1 MWQNT
6 FFSLADNLNDWWI
19 WNNTST
25 TSSWCNHQGSS
36 LHVWVLTVN
45 CRSSFNSVL
54 KHSLYDHDRGEGYAS
69 VITGESCLEISHPGY
84 AHSVV
89 FLGEKCN
96 SLRAPF
102 HLGEVGRLH
111 WTNMPV
117 LNTQYMYGACQ
128 NYEQGRM
135 LYFANYLPLMF
146 SCMIK

>member
-1 MWQNT
+1 MFRNFTPW
-6 FFSLADNLNDWWI
+6 L
-19 WNNTST
+19 
-25 TSSWCNHQGSS
+25 
-36 LHVWVLTVN
+36 
-45 CRSSFNSVL
+45 
-54 KHSLYDHDRGEGYAS
+54 
-69 VITGESCLEISHPGY
+69 

>member
-1 MWQNT
+1 MFGNFTPW
-6 FFSLADNLNDWWI
+6 L
-19 WNNTST
+19 
-25 TSSWCNHQGSS
+25 
-36 LHVWVLTVN
+36 
-45 CRSSFNSVL
+45 
-54 KHSLYDHDRGEGYAS
+54 
-69 VITGESCLEISHPGY
+69 

-89 FLGEKCN
+89 FLDEKCN

-111 WTNMPV
+111 WTSMPV